1 MAETLSQAEIDAL
14 LKAMS
19 EGEVDTDTMQ
29 QGNEKKIKDYDFSR
43 PTKFSKEHLRTL
55 EFIFEHY
62 ARLISTNLPVYL
74 RKSVQ
79 VSVMNSESSTYNE
92 FTNSLSSPIILGI
105 INFAPL
111 NGSAIMEVDTNLG
124 YAMLDRMLG
133 GNGVPLEKSREFS
146 EIEQIIIQKILVMFT
161 QLLREPWKNV
171 IELSPVLNRME
182 TNAQFAQVIAP
193 GDMVAI
199 VTLSL
204 KIGDIEG
211 FMNICLPFFTLED
224 VMDKL
229 NTKYWY
235 STMQENRDE
244 NYEAYVESMIRKVD
258 VPIRAV
264 LGKSTISV
272 SDFMNLQVGD
282 CIRLDSGDCIKLNSL
297 MDQDMDV
304 YVGNIKKFTALP
316 GTERDSYAVR
326 ITSVIRE
333 EE

>member
-19 EGEVDTDTMQ
+19 EGDVDTDTMQ
-29 QGNEKKIKDYDFSR
+29 KGNEKKVRNYDFSR

-55 EFIFEHY
+55 EIIFEHY
-62 ARLISTNLPVYL
+62 GRLISTNLPVYL
-74 RKSVQ
+74 RKTVQ
-79 VSVMNSESSTYNE
+79 VSVMNSESSTYSE

-111 NGSAIMEVDTNLG
+111 NGSILMEVDTNLG

-133 GNGVPLEKSREFS
+133 GNGVPLERNREFS

-161 QLLREPWKNV
+161 QLMREPWKNV
-171 IELSPVLNRME
+171 IDLSPVLNRLE
-182 TNAQFAQVIAP
+182 TNAQFAQMIAP

-204 KIGDIEG
+204 KIGDVEG

-244 NYEAYVESMIRKVD
+244 NYEAYVESLIRKVD
-258 VPIRAV
+258 VPVKAV
-264 LGKSTISV
+264 LGTSSISV
-272 SDFMNLQVGD
+272 GDFMNLQVGD
-282 CIRLDSGDCIKLNSL
+282 CIRLNAEV
-297 MDQDMDV
+297 DQDMSI

-333 EE
+333 ED